1 MITDQDQSARLTNR
15 QQQLG
20 FNHMD
25 IVESELIKQRQVFF
39 TELHPIPDQARAAV
53 ELLLGIEGIISAEAD
68 SRLLLNVRY
77 NVMQI
82 TLEQIEAGLIETG
95 FHLSSKLLHTLKRA
109 LYYYTE
115 ETQRANN
122 GCPRGDSNCT
132 KKIFVVRYANRDH
145 RLQDHRPEYWRKY
158 F

>member
-1 MITDQDQSARLTNR
+1 MNAED
-15 QQQLG
+15 
-20 FNHMD
+20 
-25 IVESELIKQRQVFF
+25 SEFIKQRQVFF
-39 TELHPIPDQARAAV
+39 AELHPYPNQAQAAAD
-53 ELLLGIEGIISAEAD
+53 LLLGIEGIISASAE

-82 TLEQIEAGLIETG
+82 SLEQIETGLVEIG
-95 FHLSSKLLHTLKRA
+95 FHLSSKLLYALKRA

-122 GCPRGDSNCT
+122 GCPHGKSNCT
-132 KKIFVVRYANRDH
+132 KKVFVDRYAHRDH
-145 RLQDHRPEYWRKY
+145 TLQDHRPEYWRKY

>member
-1 MITDQDQSARLTNR
+1 
-15 QQQLG
+15 
-20 FNHMD
+20 MD
-25 IVESELIKQRQVFF
+25 IVESEFIKQRQLVF
-39 TELHPIPDQARAAV
+39 TELHPDPNQAHTAA
-53 ELLLGIEGIISAEAD
+53 ELLLGIEGIISAEAE

-82 TLEQIEAGLIETG
+82 TLEQIEAGLLETG
-95 FHLSSKLLHTLKRA
+95 FHLSSKLLYALKRA

-122 GCPRGDSNCT
+122 GCPHGDSNCT
-132 KKIFVVRYANRDH
+132 KKIFVVRYTHRDH
-145 RLQDHRPEYWRKY
+145 TLQDHRPEHWRKY